1 MNHKVIIDTDPGI
14 DDTMAIFFAFLHP
27 QIDVIGLTS
36 VFGNVEVEKTARNAL
51 VLAEMANQN
60 IPVCKGAA
68 GPFLHPKPGYA
79 KFVHGEEGFGTVGA
93 MEPKG
98 QLDPRHSAQFI
109 VDMANQYPGEL
120 VIAAIGPL
128 TNLAIALQL
137 DPSIVDKVKQVV
149 IMGGAATVPGNITP
163 VAEANIWND
172 AHAAKMVFEASWDT
186 VMFGLDIT
194 NNLRFNQTFLDKL
207 TDGNAKLG
215 KFIDETS
222 QFYMDFYS
230 QDTEDRACCFH
241 DATPLAYLVA
251 PELFDIKLGKMV
263 VSTDELTR
271 GQTAFCHKDKGF
283 RPPWDSGPYSKV
295 ALGVDKAALTQLY
308 IDTFAG

>member
-1 MNHKVIIDTDPGI
+1 MTVKVIIDTDPGI

-27 QIDVIGLTS
+27 QIEVLGLTS
-36 VFGNVEVEKTARNAL
+36 VFGNVEVEKTARNAK
-51 VLAEMANQN
+51 VLAEMAGQD

-68 GPFLHPKPGYA
+68 GPLLHPKPGYA
-79 KFVHGEEGFGTVGA
+79 KFVHGDEGFGTVA
-93 MEPKG
+93 AQEPRG
-98 QLDPRHSAQFI
+98 TLDERHSAQFL
-109 VDMANQYPGEL
+109 VDMANAHPGEL

-137 DPSIVDKVKQVV
+137 DPDIVNKVKQVV

-163 VAEANIWND
+163 AAEANIWND
-172 AHAAKMVFEASWDT
+172 AHAAKMVFEAEWDT

-194 NNLRFNQTFLDKL
+194 NTLRFDQTFLNAL
-207 TDGNAKLG
+207 TAGNPKLG
-215 KFIDETS
+215 SFIDQTA

-241 DATPLAYLVA
+241 DATPLAYLVR
-251 PELFDIKLGKMV
+251 PDLFDIKLGKMV

-271 GQTAFCHKDKGF
+271 GQTVFCHQGKGV

-295 ALGVDKAALTQLY
+295 ALGVDKPGLTEFY
-308 IDTFAG
+308 IQTFEG